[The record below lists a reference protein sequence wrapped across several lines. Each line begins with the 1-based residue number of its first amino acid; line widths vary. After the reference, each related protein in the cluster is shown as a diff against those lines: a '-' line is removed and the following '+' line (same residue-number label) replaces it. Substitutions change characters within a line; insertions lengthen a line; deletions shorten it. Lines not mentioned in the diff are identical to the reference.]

1 MRTVSGTSST
11 SLADAVRPVVLQYIK
26 DNPQAFEPNQYGR
39 RFMRHVPIDRAL
51 VASAFSQFGID
62 TLYEEPIFGNFIG
75 NNYADG
81 AFVHSHKDPA
91 PEGFHHVRCNLA
103 LEMPI
108 VGGNPL
114 LDGKEIEVK
123 RGDMWICFAS
133 IEEHSTTPILG
144 GERLVLS
151 MGALVEEGTA
161 NKVYETIRST
171 RNQFKATA

>member
-1 MRTVSGTSST
+1 MNTRTISGYAST
-11 SLADAVRPVVLQYIK
+11 SLADALRPIVFQYIK
-26 DNPQAFEPNQYGR
+26 ANPQAFEPNQYGR
-39 RFMRHVPIDRAL
+39 RFMRHVPIDR
-51 VASAFSQFGID
+51 VPVVSAFAQFGIR
-62 TLYEEPIFGNFIG
+62 TIFEEPMFGNFIG

-81 AFVHSHKDPA
+81 AFVHPHKDFA

-103 LEMPI
+103 LEMPTD
-108 VGGNPL
+108 GGNPL

-133 IEEHSTTPILG
+133 IEEHSTTPVIG

-161 NKVYETIRST
+161 NKLHETINSVRPV
-171 RNQFKATA
+171 AP